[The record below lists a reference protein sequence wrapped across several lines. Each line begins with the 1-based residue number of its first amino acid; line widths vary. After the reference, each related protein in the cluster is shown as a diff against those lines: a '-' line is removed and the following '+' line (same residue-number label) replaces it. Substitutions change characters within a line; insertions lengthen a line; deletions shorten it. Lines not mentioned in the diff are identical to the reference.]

1 KDENITFINYEN
13 ADVQLTNTD
22 ILYVS
27 YLPNDLDDLAR
38 IVTKTNPLAIYV
50 GYRNDNHTYL
60 TNIPTREEF
69 KWLYVHLKK
78 VENEEVTRIM
88 TNIIKT
94 QKWEKEKVIFMM
106 SVFKD
111 LDFFNLTDR
120 KLQINTLAKKKDL
133 KQSKTYQEKLKQIE
147 AEKTLYYSTFNEL
160 YEWFMQ
166 WIETTEIKRE
176 VTIK

>member
-1 KDENITFINYEN
+1 MKEGENFRMETTLLYGKEGLTITVPDHSVIVEP
-13 ADVQLTNTD
+13 TD
-22 ILYVS
+22 I
-27 YLPNDLDDLAR
+27 
-38 IVTKTNPLAIYV
+38 
-50 GYRNDNHTYL
+50 
-60 TNIPTREEF
+60 
-69 KWLYVHLKK
+69 KK